1 MLAMAAPMTAGWLLL
16 ALVSPLELTEAY
28 WLYIGR
34 VLTGAANARGE
45 LHKPTKGTKVLLVLF
60 SN

>member
-45 LHKPTKGTKVLLVLF
+45 LHQPTRGRKCFCSFFQL
-60 SN
+60 